1 MVLAA
6 AQRRVRRGAGRLIRR
21 LGLVPAGQPDGL
33 GEDAALVGSR
43 FTETVL
49 AVYPDAPANLYQLR
63 LWLPT
68 LERLTLP
75 TAIVVQDSR
84 VAAALRA
91 ETALPVYA
99 IGRYSTFEAM
109 VETGSAR
116 LALYPAHHTR
126 NFQIMRR
133 ADLAHVYLGHGESD
147 KAVSASNQLKAYDFT
162 FASGQSAIDRA
173 AALPFYDAPS
183 RMIVVGRP
191 QLAHLDR
198 GPRPPEPT
206 TTVLYAPTWEGD
218 QPSMRYGS
226 VAALGAGLVAG
237 LVAAGFRVVYRPHPR
252 AGLSDAAA
260 AVADRAVRELVDRAA
275 GQSPAAGHRVS
286 TDDDVVAEFNRA
298 DLLVTDLSSL
308 LVDWLPTGRPLLV
321 TRMPEAVEAESRV
334 LAAVPRLAPSDDPI
348 ARVQQVLAEGVDPE
362 ERSALVTYYL
372 GAATDPQVAFEAG
385 CVDVIAR
392 HAEACARAAA
402 DHGH

>member
-1 MVLAA
+1 M
-6 AQRRVRRGAGRLIRR
+6 
-21 LGLVPAGQPDGL
+21 PAGQPDGL
-33 GEDAALVGSR
+33 GEDAALAESR
-43 FTETVL
+43 FSETVL

-75 TAIVVQDSR
+75 TAVVVQDSR

-109 VETGSAR
+109 VERGSAR

-173 AALPFYDAPS
+173 SALPFYDAPS

-198 GPRPPEPT
+198 GPRPAET
-206 TTVLYAPTWEGD
+206 MTTVLYAPTWEGD

-226 VAALGAGLVAG
+226 VAALGTTLVSGL
-237 LVAAGFRVVYRPHPR
+237 LAADFRVVYRPHPR
-252 AGLSDAAA
+252 AGLSDPAA
-260 AVADRAVRELVDRAA
+260 AVADRAVRSLLAEAAERA
-275 GQSPAAGHRVS
+275 PDAGHRVS
-286 TDDDVVAEFNRA
+286 SGGDVIDELNRA

-308 LVDWLPTGRPLLV
+308 VVDWLPTGRPLLV
-321 TRMPEAVEAESRV
+321 TTMPGAVEAASRV
-334 LAAVPRLAPSDDPI
+334 LAAVPRLAPTDDPV
-348 ARVQQVLAEGVDPE
+348 ARVRQVLAEGVDPE
-362 ERSALVTYYL
+362 DRSALVTYYL
-372 GAATDPQVAFEAG
+372 GAITDPQAAFEAG
-385 CVDVIAR
+385 CVEVMAR
-392 HAEACARAAA
+392 HTEARARAGT
-402 DHGH
+402 DHGR

>member
-1 MVLAA
+1 M
-6 AQRRVRRGAGRLIRR
+6 RRGAGRLIRR

-33 GEDAALVGSR
+33 GEDAALVGAR
-43 FTETVL
+43 FAETVL

-68 LERLTLP
+68 LEGLTLP
-75 TAIVVQDSR
+75 TAVVVQDSR
-84 VAAALRA
+84 VAATLRA
-91 ETALPVYA
+91 ETTLPVYA

-109 VETGSAR
+109 VESGAAR

-173 AALPFYDAPS
+173 ATLPFYDAPS

-191 QLAHLDR
+191 QLAHLGR
-198 GPRPPEPT
+198 GPRPSEAM

-226 VAALGAGLVAG
+226 VAALGAALVTGLLAD
-237 LVAAGFRVVYRPHPR
+237 GFRVVYRPHPR
-252 AGLSDAAA
+252 AGLSDPTA
-260 AVADRAVRELVDRAA
+260 AVADRAVRELIDRAA
-275 GQSPAAGHRVS
+275 EQAPAAGHRVS
-286 TDDDVVAEFNRA
+286 TGGDVIDELNRA
-298 DLLVTDLSSL
+298 DLLITDLSSL
-308 LVDWLPTGRPLLV
+308 VVDWLPTGRPLLV
-321 TRMPEAVEAESRV
+321 TEMPGAVEAESRV
-334 LAAVPRLAPSDDPI
+334 LAAVPRLSPTDDPV
-348 ARVQQVLAEGVDPE
+348 ARVRRVLSDGVDPE
-362 ERSALVTYYL
+362 ERSALATYYL
-372 GAATDPQVAFEAG
+372 GAINDPQAAFEAG
-385 CVDVIAR
+385 CVDVLAR
-392 HAEACARAAA
+392 HAEARARVGA
-402 DHGH
+402 DHAR

>member
-1 MVLAA
+1 MVVAA
-6 AQRRVRRGAGRLIRR
+6 LRRRARRSAGRLIRR
-21 LGLVPAGQPDGL
+21 LGLLPAGQPDGL
-33 GEDAALVGSR
+33 GEDAALAGSG
-43 FTETVL
+43 FIETVL
-49 AVYPDAPANLYQLR
+49 ALYPDAPANLYQLR

-75 TAIVVQDSR
+75 TAVVVQDSR

-91 ETALPVYA
+91 ETTLPVYA
-99 IGRYSTFEAM
+99 IGRYSTFEAL
-109 VETGSAR
+109 VEAGSAR

-173 AALPFYDAPS
+173 SALPFYDAPS

-191 QLAHLDR
+191 QLADLDR
-198 GPRPPEPT
+198 GPRPAAAT

-226 VAALGAGLVAG
+226 VAALGSGLVSG
-237 LVAAGFRVVYRPHPR
+237 LVTAGFRVVYRPHPR

-260 AVADRAVRELVDRAA
+260 ATSDRAVRELVARAA
-275 GQSPAAGHRVS
+275 EREPAAGHRVS
-286 TDDDVVAEFNRA
+286 TGGDVTEELNRA
-298 DLLVTDLSSL
+298 DLLITDLSSL
-308 LVDWLPTGRPLLV
+308 VVDWLPTGRPLLV
-321 TRMPEAVEAESRV
+321 TRMPGAVEAESRV
-334 LAAVPRLAPSDDPI
+334 LAAVPRLAPTDDPV
-348 ARVQQVLAEGVDPE
+348 ARVQQVLADGVDPE
-362 ERSALVTYYL
+362 ERSSLVTYYL
-372 GAATDPQVAFEAG
+372 GATTDPQAAFEAG
-385 CVDVIAR
+385 CVEVLAR
-392 HAEACARAAA
+392 HAAARAST